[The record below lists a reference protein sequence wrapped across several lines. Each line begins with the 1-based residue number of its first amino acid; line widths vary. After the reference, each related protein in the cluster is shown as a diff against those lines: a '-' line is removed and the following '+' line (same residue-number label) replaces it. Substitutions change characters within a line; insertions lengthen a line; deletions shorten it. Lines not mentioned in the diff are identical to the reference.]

1 MSFTAKKN
9 KSIRKKL
16 IIFVTFFGLIISI
29 GLIYLNTDNSK
40 KRNYELNQPENLI
53 MDFTI
58 YPSTIPE
65 NELLRIDEAKKL
77 YDSAFDHSVF
87 YGVVNPDQL
96 IKFLKHAWQ
105 WDKNAMPYYY
115 DVLSCKDFYDKRGK
129 EDGIIMSF
137 AEFMHKYRDQLVDSA
152 GKPLVEPDVFK
163 SEQMRQYLWD
173 KFADLK
179 YPYFAYKKGGGMG
192 FCWYDEQGM
201 ARPCSDEQLEKSIVY
216 LNYAIDGG
224 YHCYEALIARMLFQQ
239 GDHYQDEK
247 YKQIIK
253 LTEYRRSLKSDDLK
267 LAIDYAQLMAE
278 HSSMI
283 GILRMTEAYF
293 YGLGREQDPVKA
305 YAWSLL
311 SDYAKQKI
319 TEIDN
324 NLAWHAYQLPP
335 VWEYNKEIQQ
345 RLEQM
350 LTPTGKQAALDYL
363 ETLKTKVITWN
374 YNLWRNQIDDF
385 YPKP

>member
-1 MSFTAKKN
+1 MK
-9 KSIRKKL
+9 
-16 IIFVTFFGLIISI
+16 
-29 GLIYLNTDNSK
+29 NSK
-40 KRNYELNQPENLI
+40 LKRSKFKIVMLVMIMVISLYQLYFNQSSDNQVNVGFVESENLI

-77 YDSAFDHSVF
+77 YESAFDDSVF

-115 DVLSCKDFYDKRGK
+115 SLLSWQKHFDDGYK
-129 EDGIIMSF
+129 EDGMISF
-137 AEFMHKYRDQLVDSA
+137 TEFMRKYRDQLVDSA

-163 SEQMRQYLWD
+163 SEQIQWYLWD

-179 YPYFAYKKGGGMG
+179 YPYFAYKKGWGMG

-201 ARPCSDEQLEKSIVY
+201 ARPCPDEQLEKSIVY

-224 YHCYEALIARMLFQQ
+224 YHCYEYLIARMLFQQ

-278 HSSMI
+278 HSSII

-324 NLAWHAYQLPP
+324 NLAWDAEQLPP
-335 VWEYNKEIQQ
+335 VWEYNKQIQQ

-374 YNLWRNQIDDF
+374 YNLWRKQIDDF
-385 YPKP
+385 HPKP

>member
-1 MSFTAKKN
+1 MSYTTKKN

-16 IIFVTFFGLIISI
+16 IIFVIILGLIISI
-29 GLIYLNTDNSK
+29 GFIYLNTDNSK

-77 YDSAFDHSVF
+77 YDSAFDDGVF
-87 YGVVNPDQL
+87 YGVVNPEQL

-115 DVLSCKDFYDKRGK
+115 SLLSWQELFNDGYKD
-129 EDGIIMSF
+129 DGMISF
-137 AEFMHKYRDQLVDSA
+137 TEFMRKYRDQLVDSA
-152 GKPLVEPDVFK
+152 GKPLVEPAVFK
-163 SEQMRQYLWD
+163 NSQIQWYLWD

-179 YPYFAYKKGGGMG
+179 YPYFAYKNGYIIGTCG
-192 FCWYDEQGM
+192 YDEQGM
-201 ARPCSDEQLEKSIVY
+201 ARPCPDEQLEKSIVY

-224 YHCYEALIARMLFQQ
+224 YHCYEDLIARMLFQQ

-253 LTEYRRSLKSDDLK
+253 LTEYRKALKSDDLK
-267 LAIDYAQLMAE
+267 QAIDYAQLMAE

-293 YGLGREQDPVKA
+293 YGLGREQDLVKA

-385 YPKP
+385 HPKP